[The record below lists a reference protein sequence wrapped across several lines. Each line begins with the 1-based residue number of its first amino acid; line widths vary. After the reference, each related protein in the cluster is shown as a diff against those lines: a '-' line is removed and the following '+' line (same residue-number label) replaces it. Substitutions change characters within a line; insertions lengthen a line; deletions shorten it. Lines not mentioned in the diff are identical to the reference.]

1 MKENF
6 MLSKEQI
13 IRSIQDNR
21 SAIQQY
27 GVRRLGLF
35 GSYAKAENIETSD
48 IDFIVEFNAKSFD
61 NYMGLKFYLE
71 EIFRRKV
78 DLVLPNTIKPRL
90 RETILKEVTYAP
102 GL

>member
-1 MKENF
+1 MLNKE
-6 MLSKEQI
+6 EI
-13 IRSIQDNR
+13 IKSIQKHR
-21 SAIQQY
+21 SSIQEY

-35 GSYAKAENIETSD
+35 GSYARGENIETSD
-48 IDFIVEFNAKSFD
+48 IDFIVEFNTKSFD

-71 EIFRRKV
+71 EIFKCKV
-78 DLVLPNTIKPRL
+78 DLIIPNTIKPRL